1 MKAPLSALALI
12 SFLVSHVAALFQN
25 IETLTDSNWSQKM
38 SQTDAIWLV
47 TFYAPWDENAH
58 DFSPRLEAAA
68 TDLKKH
74 GYKINFGAIDV
85 SQNQ

>member
-1 MKAPLSALALI
+1 
-12 SFLVSHVAALFQN
+12 
-25 IETLTDSNWSQKM
+25 M

-68 TDLKKH
+68 ADLKKH

-85 SQNQ
+85 SQNQQIGYKYGIDASPIVKIFWNQDGQWIATDYTGEGETD